1 MDYVGFEVKNLDA
14 FCKKLE
20 ASGIKLDEPYSKTR
34 HKSFAS
40 AQFTDP
46 WGLFI
51 ELTEGLSKF

>member
-1 MDYVGFEVKNLDA
+1 MDYVGFEVKDLEA

-20 ASGIKLDEPYSKTR
+20 DSGTKLDQPYSKTR

-40 AQFTDP
+40 AQLTDP
-46 WGLFI
+46 WGLSI